1 MHLILLGQ
9 EAGFWLFN
17 NHSHNCQIFK
27 NQTFL
32 QKYCKGFLNTSK
44 PSIKTEMY
52 YDYCIKSRTL
62 DEEGISQFSLF
73 WKTNLCIVFLRPIK
87 AIFKEFQDCEP
98 LCIHNY
104 HKFVLRLNV
113 MSWYFCQLSKLYI
126 KKKILKK
133 SPLSMTKSP
142 VYCITW
148 HTHLQTNGHRSHW
161 QRWSSG
167 NYEYSGWREETVAT
181 PQSFELDSEYPRS
194 PRSVSGT
201 ELASY
206 CGPQC

>member
-17 NHSHNCQIFK
+17 NHSQNCQIFK

-104 HKFVLRLNV
+104 HKFVLRCILTLKCYV
-113 MSWYFCQLSKLYI
+113 MIFLPIIKTIYQKKNI
-126 KKKILKK
+126 KKIPSINDKISCVLYNLTH
-133 SPLSMTKSP
+133 SPADKWP
-142 VYCITW
+142 
-148 HTHLQTNGHRSHW
+148 
-161 QRWSSG
+161 
-167 NYEYSGWREETVAT
+167 
-181 PQSFELDSEYPRS
+181 
-194 PRSVSGT
+194 
-201 ELASY
+201 
-206 CGPQC
+206 

>member
-1 MHLILLGQ
+1 MKRV
-9 EAGFWLFN
+9 F
-17 NHSHNCQIFK
+17 HNSVYFERQIFA
-27 NQTFL
+27 
-32 QKYCKGFLNTSK
+32 
-44 PSIKTEMY
+44 
-52 YDYCIKSRTL
+52 
-62 DEEGISQFSLF
+62 LF
-73 WKTNLCIVFLRPIK
+73 FLRPIK

-104 HKFVLRLNV
+104 HKFVLRCILTLKCYV
-113 MSWYFCQLSKLYI
+113 MIFLPIIKTI
-126 KKKILKK
+126 KKKKILKK